1 MPFFYL
7 FRYIGEWDTSILR
20 TNGEVWSVACSQ
32 VFFSISLT
40 FGILTSY
47 GSHCKRDEPVVL
59 NSCVI
64 VASNS
69 IFSVITGFAVFCSLG
84 HLAHIADISV
94 TDIPYA
100 GFSLVFGTW
109 PVVLATLP
117 GGIHWVR
124 LLFFDLFLLGID
136 SAFAFVECKSKRQN
150 ASTSIKND
158 W

>member
-1 MPFFYL
+1 LTYFTMGFPIVLLMVFL
-7 FRYIGEWDTSILR
+7 FRASTLDGASDGVHAYIGEWDLSVLK

-47 GSHCKRDEPVVL
+47 GSHCKRNEPAVL

-69 IFSVITGFAVFCSLG
+69 MFSIITGFAVFCALG
-84 HLAHIADISV
+84 HLAHVNGTSV

-109 PVVLATLP
+109 PVVL
-117 GGIHWVR
+117 
-124 LLFFDLFLLGID
+124 
-136 SAFAFVECKSKRQN
+136 
-150 ASTSIKND
+150 
-158 W
+158 

>member
-1 MPFFYL
+1 M
-7 FRYIGEWDTSILR
+7 
-20 TNGEVWSVACSQ
+20 ACSQ

-47 GSHCKRDEPVVL
+47 GSHCKRDEPAVL
-59 NSCVI
+59 NCCVI

-69 IFSVITGFAVFCSLG
+69 IFSVITGFAVFCALG
-84 HLAHIADISV
+84 HLAQTAGIAV

-109 PVVLATLP
+109 PVILATLP

-136 SAFAFVECKSKRQN
+136 SAFAFVECKSKRQTPVC
-150 ASTSIKND
+150 TSKPFFSFFC
-158 W
+158 